1 MIERTNNLIGFRT
14 KIHYT
19 IPIQEEEK
27 VMCNNFSTISVCI
40 LSVLFFIVKNVIN
53 SPNLERLCNLFEVKE
68 CLALKEE
75 KQGDRE
81 RQRETERDRERQ
93 RDSERQKQTET
104 DSERQKQTQRERN
117 IERETKIR

>member
-93 RDSERQKQTET
+93 RETEERERQ
-104 DSERQKQTQRERN
+104 RR
-117 IERETKIR
+117 ERETGERKRQRCRK